1 MIGAAYYREMMLNA
15 IAKDDLSLNGEEI
28 KNAMGTDLLN
38 PLAFSIATT
47 DMFIRFKKFQDEHFE
62 YTKDRG
68 WFFESQ
74 LVSNL
79 NAFYDKRLIDYDSVE
94 YNAVIPTII
103 FSPSLVNDGR
113 RMLISS
119 QPISFLTFQ
128 DSLDYTSSRSSLENI
143 EFNALFANNSSMNLK
158 MTSAIRMN
166 ATFPYILP
174 MVVMPTSPKI
184 EIMDAGIRD
193 NYGLSTSL
201 NYIKKFRFWIQNNT
215 SGVVV
220 VQIRDKEKVAKIQD
234 KQSGSLI
241 SKLFTPL
248 TNVYS
253 NFLKIQDYNH
263 DNLLENVNDLYDGTV
278 DMVSFNIEHVEN
290 EEISMSWHLTSKDKT
305 KIYEQ
310 LNNEENKKSI
320 EKIKQLLLH

>member
-1 MIGAAYYREMMLNA
+1 MFYVIKVKGA
-15 IAKDDLSLNGEEI
+15 K
-28 KNAMGTDLLN
+28 
-38 PLAFSIATT
+38 P
-47 DMFIRFKKFQDEHFE
+47 
-62 YTKDRG
+62 
-68 WFFESQ
+68 
-74 LVSNL
+74 
-79 NAFYDKRLIDYDSVE
+79 
-94 YNAVIPTII
+94 IPD
-103 FSPSLVNDGR
+103 F
-113 RMLISS
+113 
-119 QPISFLTFQ
+119 
-128 DSLDYTSSRSSLENI
+128 
-143 EFNALFANNSSMNLK
+143 
-158 MTSAIRMN
+158 
-166 ATFPYILP
+166 
-174 MVVMPTSPKI
+174 
-184 EIMDAGIRD
+184 
-193 NYGLSTSL
+193 
-201 NYIKKFRFWIQNNT
+201 
-215 SGVVV
+215 

-263 DNLLENVNDLYDGTV
+263 DNLLENVNDLYDGSV